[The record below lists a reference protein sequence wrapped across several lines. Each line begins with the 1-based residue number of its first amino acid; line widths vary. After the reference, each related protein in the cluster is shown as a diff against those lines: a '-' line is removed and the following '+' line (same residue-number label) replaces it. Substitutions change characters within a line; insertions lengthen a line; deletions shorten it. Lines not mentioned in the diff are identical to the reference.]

1 MCAHRA
7 HMQTALSNQ
16 RLEKAEFQSFYAY
29 YRKFCSGINRGG
41 AVCQTGTHG
50 SMGDRLVNEW
60 SVSYPI
66 IPQMPL
72 DK

>member
-1 MCAHRA
+1 MPIGRTC
-7 HMQTALSNQ
+7 
-16 RLEKAEFQSFYAY
+16 KQSFYAY

-41 AVCQTGTHG
+41 AVYQTGTHG

-60 SVSYPI
+60 SASYPI